1 MFDEKFKK
9 IISMF
14 AIILS
19 LYVIVLIYNSFL
31 ESKYIGKDVNPTNTI
46 NVSATGEVFA
56 VPDVA
61 NFSVSVVK
69 EAKTA
74 LDAQNKN
81 AEAINKI
88 VKFLKDSGIEDKD
101 IKTSGYN
108 IYPKYDYL
116 EYQGQVF
123 RSYEATQ
130 TLDVKVRKIDDAG
143 KILSGAVE
151 MGANQV
157 SGINLAIDDEDA
169 LKREARQKAII
180 EAKQKADDLVKDLGV
195 SLGKLV
201 SFSESSGGYPM
212 PLYGMGMAKEAGVGG
227 AVAPDIQKGENKI
240 SVSVSLTYEIR

>member
-9 IISMF
+9 IISVF
-14 AIILS
+14 GIILS
-19 LYVIVLIYNSFL
+19 LYVAVLAFNAVQ
-31 ESKYIGKDVNPTNTI
+31 EGRYIGKEINPTNTI
-46 NVSATGEVFA
+46 NISATGEVFA
-56 VPDVA
+56 APDVA

-74 LDAQNKN
+74 VDAQNQN

-101 IKTSGYN
+101 VKTSGYN

-116 EYQGQVF
+116 EHQGQVF
-123 RSYEATQ
+123 KGYEVTQ
-130 TLDVKVRKIDDAG
+130 SLDVKVRKIDEAG

-157 SGINLAIDDEDA
+157 GGINLAIDNEDA
-169 LKREARQKAII
+169 LKRAARQAAIN

-195 SLGKLV
+195 NLGRLV
-201 SFSESSGGYPM
+201 SFSESSGGYPT
-212 PLYGMGMAKEAGVGG
+212 PLYGMMKAEGLGGG
-227 AVAPDIQKGENKI
+227 ATAPEIPTGENKI
-240 SVSVSLTYEIR
+240 SVSVNLTYEIR

>member
-14 AIILS
+14 AVILS
-19 LYVIVLIYNSFL
+19 IYVAVLAYNAVQ
-31 ESKYIGKDVNPTNTI
+31 EGRYIGKEINPTNTI

-56 VPDVA
+56 APDVA

-74 LDAQNKN
+74 VEAQNQN

-116 EYQGQVF
+116 EHVGQVF

-130 TLDVKVRKIDDAG
+130 SLDVKVRKIDDAG
-143 KILSGAVE
+143 KILSGVVA

-157 SGINLAIDDEDA
+157 GGINLAIDKEDD
-169 LKREARQKAII
+169 LKRAARQAAIN

-195 SLGKLV
+195 SLGRLV
-201 SFSESSGGYPM
+201 SFSESFGGIPV
-212 PLYGMGMAKEAGVGG
+212 PIYGMMKAEGVGG
-227 AVAPDIQKGENKI
+227 GATAPDIPKGENKI
-240 SVSVSLTYEIR
+240 SVSVSLTYEIK